1 MFGGSAAPAEWKSN
15 SFEGEYMPTEKRNIL
30 TGGLI
35 LITLGVL
42 IFISKTTACSFGQT
56 WPILLIVIG
65 ISTLI
70 YGVRSIEG
78 WFIAT
83 VGVIFLFVEFYG
95 FDLYKYSQFI
105 LPVVLVLLGIYVLL
119 KRRKH

>member
-1 MFGGSAAPAEWKSN
+1 
-15 SFEGEYMPTEKRNIL
+15 MPTEKRNIL

-42 IFISKTTACSFGQT
+42 IFVSKTTSYSFGQT

-70 YGVRSIEG
+70 YRFKAIEG

-83 VGVIFLFVEFYG
+83 VGAIFLFIEFYG
-95 FDLYKYSQFI
+95 FDLYKYSQYI
-105 LPVVLVLLGIYVLL
+105 LPVILVLLGVYVLM
-119 KRRKH
+119 KRKH

>member
-1 MFGGSAAPAEWKSN
+1 MSN
-15 SFEGEYMPTEKRNIL
+15 EKRNVI

-42 IFISKTTACSFGQT
+42 IFLSKTTGYSFGQT
-56 WPILLIVIG
+56 WPVLLIVIG

-70 YGVRSIEG
+70 YSVRAIEG

-83 VGVIFLFVEFYG
+83 VGLIFLFIEFYG
-95 FDLYKYSQFI
+95 FDLYKHSQFI
-105 LPVVLVLLGIYVLL
+105 LPVVLVLLGVYVLL
-119 KRRKH
+119 KRRKR

>member
-1 MFGGSAAPAEWKSN
+1 
-15 SFEGEYMPTEKRNIL
+15 MPNEKRNIL

-42 IFISKTTACSFGQT
+42 IFISKTSSYSFGQT

-65 ISTLI
+65 VSTLI
-70 YGVRSIEG
+70 YKLKAIEG

-83 VGVIFLFVEFYG
+83 VGFIFLFIEFYG

-105 LPVVLVLLGIYVLL
+105 LPIILVLLGIYVLL